1 MFVNFAGSEW
11 TVFANDIVNDP
22 LVRRERIEAPLFDL
36 RPSIL
41 GGLQQGVGGNSCLI
55 FAICFAGGRSED
67 TDCEASVA
75 GGRVGDPI
83 QLVVGDDVLIE
94 PPLRPRTQNVVQLLV
109 VVFVHPDV
117 FAGAQPAHEAVVD
130 AAEQLLFCVRDTDDR
145 ELREAVEV
153 VNDAGVFELVDLVED
168 DDGPRTVVGRRLPV
182 DVDGGASVRSRGE
195 DLDVS
200 VTTVSNHISTLEEV
214 GVIEGYTPVVDYGEV
229 GYDVTAIL
237 QLKVEGSALPD
248 ITDRLREQTHMVT
261 VYETT
266 GDHDIIAIGKF
277 TDTDH
282 MNDQIKEL
290 LVDPD
295 INESNTSVVL
305 NTVAENEQF
314 DLEH

>member
-1 MFVNFAGSEW
+1 MAYENLDRKLVNKLLDNGRAS
-11 TVFANDIVNDP
+11 
-22 LVRRERIEAPLFDL
+22 L
-36 RPSIL
+36 RSL
-41 GGLQQGVGGNSCLI
+41 GG
-55 FAICFAGGRSED
+55 
-67 TDCEASVA
+67 
-75 GGRVGDPI
+75 
-83 QLVVGDDVLIE
+83 
-94 PPLRPRTQNVVQLLV
+94 
-109 VVFVHPDV
+109 
-117 FAGAQPAHEAVVD
+117 
-130 AAEQLLFCVRDTDDR
+130 
-145 ELREAVEV
+145 
-153 VNDAGVFELVDLVED
+153 
-168 DDGPRTVVGRRLPV
+168 
-182 DVDGGASVRSRGE
+182 

-200 VTTVSNHISTLEEV
+200 VTTVSNHISNLEDD
-214 GVIEGYTPVVDYGEV
+214 GVIKGYAPVIDYSEL

-248 ITDRLREQTHMVT
+248 ITERLQEHKHMVT

-314 DLEH
+314 DLEY